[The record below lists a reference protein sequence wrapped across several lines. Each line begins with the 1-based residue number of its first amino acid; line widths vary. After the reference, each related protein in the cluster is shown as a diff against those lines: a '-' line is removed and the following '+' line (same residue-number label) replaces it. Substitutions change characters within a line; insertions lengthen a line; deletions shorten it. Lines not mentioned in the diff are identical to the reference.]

1 MPPSLTD
8 APITEPDVTD
18 RSTYRSV
25 TERQF
30 ALMMKDPD
38 PHLWERIII
47 IGTVTQF
54 DPLTGPT
61 EFRADV
67 RAQPGSEP
75 VNALVSASYRSSILD
90 NVVKGDSLTMFV
102 KLGPLKAYRT
112 ELGTRVVVPSFTVYS
127 LMPYSLDTWPGN

>member
-1 MPPSLTD
+1 
-8 APITEPDVTD
+8 
-18 RSTYRSV
+18 
-25 TERQF
+25 
-30 ALMMKDPD
+30 MMKDPD